1 MSVEY
6 HFFSCKNKR
15 IIGGFVRDED
25 GVFDYESVF
34 YGKSNVH
41 WQDLSK
47 YAVKLNVEDIDPM
60 DYDFLTYE
68 ADHLVLG
75 DATFIGVKSK
85 AYYISKDDI
94 EDHASECLQRGFM
107 RESDAVLFSEN
118 DYDEELIYDG
128 IVDFISN
135 EEYLVQSLVNQNEKL
150 IPVCFIDYDRFEYTC
165 FRLNTILWG
174 YPDADGVIVTI
185 E

>member
-6 HFFSCKNKR
+6 HFFPCKNKR
-15 IIGGFVRDED
+15 IIGAFVRNEN
-25 GVFDYESVF
+25 GRFDYESVF

-47 YAVKLNVEDIDPM
+47 YAIKLNVEDIDQM
-60 DYDFLTYE
+60 DYAFLTYE
-68 ADHLVLG
+68 ADPLLFDGVNL
-75 DATFIGVKSK
+75 VKSK

-94 EDHASECLQRGFM
+94 EDHASECLRRGFM
-107 RESDAVLFSEN
+107 KESDAVLFAEN

-135 EEYLVQSLVNQNEKL
+135 EEYLVQSLVSQNEKL

>member
-6 HFFSCKNKR
+6 HFFPCKNKR
-15 IIGGFVRDED
+15 IIGAFVRDED
-25 GVFDYESVF
+25 GEFDYESVF

-41 WQDLSK
+41 WHDLSK
-47 YAVKLNVEDIDPM
+47 YAVKLNIEDIDPM
-60 DYDFLTYE
+60 DFGFLTYE
-68 ADHLVLG
+68 ADALLLDDVTL
-75 DATFIGVKSK
+75 VKSK

-94 EDHASECLQRGFM
+94 EDHASECLCRGFM
-107 RESDAVLFSEN
+107 KESDAVLFAEN

-128 IVDFISN
+128 VVDFISN
-135 EEYLVQSLVNQNEKL
+135 EEYLIQSLVNQNEKL